1 MLPLRRSTA
10 FGSALAAVAGLG
22 LLACQSGPETE
33 GGPETSLPARV
44 PSPLGYDGSAFEAA
58 VLVTLPE
65 TPPEDH
71 PPLHNVFA
79 LSENIISGSEPE
91 NEEAFRILQDKGVR
105 TILSVDGKV
114 PDAELAEKYGMKYV
128 HVPIQYKGITEG
140 EVEKITKTF
149 REQEGPFYVHC
160 FHGQHRGPA
169 AAAIGR
175 VALDGVPREE
185 AIAEMRQWCGTS
197 KSYEGL
203 YATVAFGDIPAEYQT
218 RALDWDF
225 PSASPLEGVAG
236 AMVHIA
242 RSHDAIKAATKNSW
256 QPNPDHPDLNAF
268 NESVKLADLFE
279 RTQHLDEVASEAEDF
294 RQWIQDSVVQSVELR
309 DTVRAMQEGS
319 ATMSEA
325 DAAYKKLASTCSACH
340 QKYRN

>member
-1 MLPLRRSTA
+1 MPQLRCLLLA
-10 FGSALAAVAGLG
+10 PALIALASLG
-22 LLACQSGPETE
+22 LPACQSSPAFDAA
-33 GGPETSLPARV
+33 PDDSTSTPVDPPMTSA
-44 PSPLGYDGSAFEAA
+44 GKAYDAA

-65 TPPEDH
+65 TAPEEH
-71 PPLHNVFA
+71 APLHNVYT
-79 LSENIISGSEPE
+79 LSDNIISGSEPE

-128 HVPIQYKGITEG
+128 HVPIQYKGITED
-140 EVEKITKTF
+140 EVAKITKTF

-160 FHGQHRGPA
+160 FHGKHRGPA

-175 VALDGVPREE
+175 VALDGVQREE

-203 YATVAFGDIPAEYQT
+203 YATVAFGDLPPEYMT
-218 RALDWDF
+218 RAMDWDF

-268 NESVKLADLFE
+268 NESVKLAALFE
-279 RTQHLDEVASEAEDF
+279 RTRDLDEVTSQAEDF
-294 RQWIQDSVVQSVELR
+294 RQWIEDSVAQAADLR
-309 DTVRAMQEGS
+309 DTVRDMEAGS
-319 ATMSEA
+319 ATLAEA
-325 DAAYKKLASTCSACH
+325 DAAYQKLASTCSACH